1 MKIRENTRYDRVA
14 EGGILMKQPGKTV
27 IAFITVVG
35 ILTAM
40 LLSGCDA
47 LGISM
52 GDSSNQNDE
61 RDTIINSNDRN
72 SGNDNSNSQDMP
84 ADDDVTHIV
93 YEIPEI
99 HIPSAPGIAVEENE
113 QAVIDYS
120 NTSDGY
126 VMAKYIESTD
136 SKIKLVIIDPDG
148 TQYQYLLE
156 PGKEFDV
163 FPLSSGDGVYEV
175 GVFKQVEDT
184 RYSKV
189 ISVTLDVSLTDEF
202 APFLRPNQFVNFD
215 QDSEAV
221 RKAAQLT
228 AGINDLL
235 EKVGAIYH
243 FVINNIEYDVALA
256 ESVQQG
262 YVPDIDRVL
271 ESGKGIC
278 FDYSSLMAAML
289 RSQGIPTKLVI
300 GFTGEQYHAWISV
313 YSEEDGWLDNIIFFD
328 GVNWSLVDPTFA
340 ASLASSSLAQYI
352 GDGTNYTEMFRH

>member
-1 MKIRENTRYDRVA
+1 MKIGENIRQDKIVQ
-14 EGGILMKQPGKTV
+14 GGTLMKQPGKTW
-27 IAFITVVG
+27 IAFIAVIG
-35 ILTAM
+35 LLTAM
-40 LLSGCDA
+40 FLSGCDA
-47 LGISM
+47 LGINISD
-52 GDSSNQNDE
+52 DSSKYDEQNS
-61 RDTIINSNDRN
+61 IINSNDRN
-72 SGNDNSNSQDMP
+72 SGNDSSDSSQDMTS
-84 ADDDVTHIV
+84 DNETQIV

-99 HIPSAPGIAVEENE
+99 LIPIAPGTVVEENE

-120 NTSDGY
+120 NMRDGY
-126 VMAKYIESTD
+126 VMAKYIEDTD
-136 SKIKLVIIDPDG
+136 RKIKLVILDPAG

-156 PGKEFDV
+156 PGKGFDV

-175 GVFKQVEDT
+175 GVFKQVEET

-189 ISVTLDVSLTDEF
+189 ISVTIDVSLSDEF
-202 APFLRPNQFVNFD
+202 APFLRPNQFVNFN

-235 EKVGAIYH
+235 GKVGAIYH
-243 FVINNIEYDVALA
+243 FVIENIVYDIPLA
-256 ESVQQG
+256 ESVEQG
-262 YVPDIDRVL
+262 YVPDVDRVL
-271 ESGKGIC
+271 ERGMGIC
-278 FDYSSLMAAML
+278 FDYASLMAAML

-340 ASLASSSLAQYI
+340 ASLSTSSLSDYI